1 MVNWDK
7 GGWLRVVRGSG
18 SVEGAPAHTMYK
30 PHTGSSFESTL
41 VEAVK
46 LLSKSDVNEPIRLQ
60 VVKTAQ
66 HNLHI

>member
-18 SVEGAPAHTMYK
+18 SVEGAPAHIMYK

-41 VEAVK
+41 VEPVNS
-46 LLSKSDVNEPIRLQ
+46 LSKSDVSEPIRLQ
-60 VVKTAQ
+60 VIRTAQ
-66 HNLHI
+66 HNLYM